1 MSTPIERTPQELLP
15 HHAPRPRYVME
26 VEVHWV
32 EEIHE
37 GERTTYY
44 VHINEH
50 LTQSRA
56 TLVFYDYEALPEAAK
71 QWLKEH
77 EGVVA

>member
-1 MSTPIERTPQELLP
+1 MNEQIERIPQELLP

-32 EEIHE
+32 EVVRE
-37 GERTTYY
+37 GDYETYY

-56 TLVFYDYEALPEAAK
+56 TLVFRSYDELPDGVK
-71 QWLKEH
+71 RWLKEH
-77 EGVVA
+77 KEVIE